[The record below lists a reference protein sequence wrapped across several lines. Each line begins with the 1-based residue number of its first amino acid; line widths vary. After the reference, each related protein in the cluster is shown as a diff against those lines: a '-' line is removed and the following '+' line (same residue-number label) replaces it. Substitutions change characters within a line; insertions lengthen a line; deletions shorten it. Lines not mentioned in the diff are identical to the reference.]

1 MSTWVY
7 PRSNNLLTLSQSA
20 KNKKKLLRFSMFL
33 PGVFLLGLLLL
44 HVEEDDGLLL
54 RLGGDYHSDRA
65 RRT

>member
-1 MSTWVY
+1 
-7 PRSNNLLTLSQSA
+7 
-20 KNKKKLLRFSMFL
+20 MFL
-33 PGVFLLGLLLL
+33 PGVLLLGLLLL